1 MLRLHPRTWFD
12 LESYK
17 QGDDTV
23 IVFKDFDLKYVFSEF
38 KTKQEIFFYGLF
50 YKFDIES
57 LGKIRK
63 ILDRVIDEVTR
74 EVRLDEIL

>member
-1 MLRLHPRTWFD
+1 MVRLHPRTWFD

-17 QGDDTV
+17 QGNDTV
-23 IVFKDFDLKYVFSEF
+23 IIFKDFNLKYVVSEF

-57 LGKIRK
+57 LEKIRK
-63 ILDRVIDEVTR
+63 IIDRVISEIKR
-74 EVRLDEIL
+74 EVGND